1 MIILAYQDE
10 EDDFDDD
17 QDQDT
22 YNQQSAQDNE
32 RDGPDRNGQWCSCR
46 RHWADWRGRWCV
58 NHLHDYADSQ
68 TLCP

>member
-32 RDGPDRNGQWCSCR
+32 RNGPDGNGQLWSCSR
-46 RHWADWRGRWCV
+46 YWADWREEEG
-58 NHLHDYADSQ
+58 A
-68 TLCP
+68 